1 MSEHDEVELVLQSYA
16 RAVGARD
23 VEAFTALYVEDVRIF
38 DTWGRWC
45 YVGLDEWRGMAEG
58 WFGSL
63 GDERVGVDFA
73 EVQVRP
79 VGDAAVASAFTTYR
93 GLSAEGEE
101 LRSMTNRL
109 TWVLERRDGAWKV
122 VHEHTSV
129 PVAFEDGKGILQR

>member
-1 MSEHDEVELVLQSYA
+1 MSEHDEVALVLQSYA
-16 RAVGARD
+16 RAVGAKD

-45 YVGLDEWRGMAEG
+45 YDGLDEWRGMAEG

-73 EVQVRP
+73 ELQVRRA
-79 VGDAAVASAFTTYR
+79 GDVAVASAFTTYR